1 MSIKMSKASKARKEK
16 LGRGFGSIPVAQRNA
31 YAKQYHAP
39 GARTV
44 RALGCWFDFMLSRVR
59 LALATQ
65 SILFNKYIQ
74 NMKKNPDG
82 SYSYELRLLYPP
94 KQFFGEYILEKDILQ
109 KEPED
114 KNELP

>member
-1 MSIKMSKASKARKEK
+1 MRIKMSKASKARKEK

-39 GARTV
+39 GARSARILRSVLDRIQSVVQTALSARKE
-44 RALGCWFDFMLSRVR
+44 RAAMLARHVKDIK
-59 LALATQ
+59 Q
-65 SILFNKYIQ
+65 
-74 NMKKNPDG
+74 NPDG
-82 SYSYELRLLYPP
+82 SSSYTLIYPP
-94 KQFFGEYILEKDILQ
+94 KMFFGEYILP